1 MERAQPTATAAVKID
16 ESSTPAETFQHNQV
30 QCNLSSRRV
39 TFTTATTY
47 TFSVS
52 YGGSAVPKTTGPPI
66 GLAPTHT
73 SSTSIDLSKSKL
85 CRRGSVRKFNHLE
98 RIGLL
103 KEAQYHVQDI
113 AAFCVEAL
121 AIRKSRADTVNE
133 VRAEKN
139 ATKRMHDGHLE
150 DDVRVPH
157 RSVRPRMWSGSAEVA
172 AEA

>member
-52 YGGSAVPKTTGPPI
+52 
-66 GLAPTHT
+66 
-73 SSTSIDLSKSKL
+73 
-85 CRRGSVRKFNHLE
+85 VRKFNHLE
-98 RIGLL
+98 RIDLL